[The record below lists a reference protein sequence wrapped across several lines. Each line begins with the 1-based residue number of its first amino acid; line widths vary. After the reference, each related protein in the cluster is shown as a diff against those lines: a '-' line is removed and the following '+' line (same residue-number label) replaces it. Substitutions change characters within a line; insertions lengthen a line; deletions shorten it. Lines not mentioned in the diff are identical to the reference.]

1 MNLLKKAVAILASAG
16 MCLTV
21 MTSVFAAGTV
31 SGSDAGVSPS
41 EPSSGGGYVD
51 TTSPVVRPSSPIV
64 TPSEPD
70 DEDPIAIDTLLSGQ
84 ATPTTVSPVSEP
96 VKDVLEDKTQLAQ
109 IVEEAGYAVG
119 DDYDFVVLASGDY
132 STIDPNHEGKITLGY
147 VIVDKTVEPGDKVY
161 ALHQLHNGTWEVIEA
176 VVQDGNVVIVELESL
191 SPVAIVKIMSNG
203 DVVALPKVEVDNSDK
218 EETEK
223 EEKPAEE
230 EKTETTVVNTEKKS
244 PKTGE

>member
-70 DEDPIAIDTLLSGQ
+70 EEDPIAIDTLLSGQ

-203 DVVALPKVEVDNSDK
+203 DVVALPKVEVDNSDT

>member
-70 DEDPIAIDTLLSGQ
+70 EEDPIAIDTLLSGQ

-203 DVVALPKVEVDNSDK
+203 DVVALPKVEVDNSDT

-223 EEKPAEE
+223 EDGGDRGLSMS
-230 EKTETTVVNTEKKS
+230 NQ
-244 PKTGE
+244 

>member
-41 EPSSGGGYVD
+41 ESSSGDGYVD

-70 DEDPIAIDTLLSGQ
+70 EEDPIAIDTLLSGQ

-191 SPVAIVKIMSNG
+191 SPVAIVKIMYNG
-203 DVVALPKVEVDNSDK
+203 DVVALPKVEVDNSDT

>member
-70 DEDPIAIDTLLSGQ
+70 EEGSFAIDTLLSGQ

-161 ALHQLHNGTWEVIEA
+161 ALHQLHNGTWEVIEGKA
-176 VVQDGNVVIVELESL
+176 VVRSFGSGYREVSVDVTMSGF
-191 SPVAIVKIMSNG
+191 SPVAFIKVMSNG
-203 DVVALPKVEVDNSDK
+203 EAVVLDKNEVPQASVN
-218 EETEK
+218 TTT
-223 EEKPAEE
+223 A
-230 EKTETTVVNTEKKS
+230 KTTTVTVKTS

>member
-70 DEDPIAIDTLLSGQ
+70 KEDKPYASDTSLSGM
-84 ATPTTVSPVSEP
+84 ATPTVVSPVSEP
-96 VKDVLEDKTQLAQ
+96 VQAVLDDQEKLAE
-109 IVEEAGYAVG
+109 IITEAGYVVEE
-119 DDYDFVVLASGDY
+119 DYSFVVLTAGDY
-132 STIDPNHEGKITLGY
+132 SLLEPDHEGKIKLGF
-147 VIVDKTVEPGDKVY
+147 VIVDETVESGDKVY

-176 VVQDGNVVIVELESL
+176 TVEGVEITIELDSL
-191 SPVAIVKIMSNG
+191 SPVAIVKVMSND
-203 DVVALPKVEVDNSDK
+203 DVVALPKVEVDNSDT

-230 EKTETTVVNTEKKS
+230 EKTETPVDNTEKKS

>member
-70 DEDPIAIDTLLSGQ
+70 KEDKPYASDTSLSGM
-84 ATPTTVSPVSEP
+84 ATPTVVSPVSEP
-96 VKDVLEDKTQLAQ
+96 VQAVLDDQEKLAE
-109 IVEEAGYAVG
+109 IITEAGYVVEE
-119 DDYDFVVLASGDY
+119 DYSFVVLTAGDY
-132 STIDPNHEGKITLGY
+132 SLLEPDHEGKIKLGF
-147 VIVDKTVEPGDKVY
+147 VIVDETVESGDKVY

-176 VVQDGNVVIVELESL
+176 TVEGVEITIELDSL
-191 SPVAIVKIMSNG
+191 SPVAIVKVMSNG
-203 DVVALPKVEVDNSDK
+203 DVKALAQNPVVDVEPQP
-218 EETEK
+218 